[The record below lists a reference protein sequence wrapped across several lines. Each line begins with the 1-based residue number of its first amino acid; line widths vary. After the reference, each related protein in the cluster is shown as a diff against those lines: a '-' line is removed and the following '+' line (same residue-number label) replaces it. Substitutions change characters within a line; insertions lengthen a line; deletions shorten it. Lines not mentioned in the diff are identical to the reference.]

1 MRKELRE
8 KGFTLVELAIVMV
21 IIGLM
26 LGAVL
31 KGQSMI
37 DNARQ
42 KRLVSDLQGITAAY
56 YSYLDLYSAI
66 PGDDTTA
73 NSRWSGVADGNGNVL
88 IGGAE
93 ATPAGESLEA
103 WQALRSARLISG
115 DPAATGTAA
124 LPRHPYGGTMRIG
137 DWGFGGTI
145 GNANRVMVIGLSG
158 TVASLIDLRLD
169 DGVYDSGD
177 IRGSAAY
184 TTATVNMHYLL

>member
-1 MRKELRE
+1 MRKDLRE

-42 KRLVSDLQGITAAY
+42 KRLISDLQGITAAY
-56 YSYLDLYSAI
+56 YSYLDMYNAL
-66 PGDDTTA
+66 PGDDPSA
-73 NSRWSGVADGNGNVL
+73 NARWSGVADGSGNGR

-93 ATPAGESLEA
+93 LTPDGESLEA

-115 DPAATGTAA
+115 DPAATGAAA
-124 LPRHPYGGTMRIG
+124 LPRHPYGGRVGIG
-137 DWGFGGTI
+137 DFNFQGTI
-145 GNANRVMVIGLSG
+145 GWGNRIFVDNLSG
-158 TVASLIDLRLD
+158 TVASLIDLKLD
-169 DGVYDSGD
+169 DGVWDSGD

-184 TTATVNMHYLL
+184 TGATIDLNYLL